1 MDHQMNKIEII
12 PANHIEHPKQHKMHN
27 NKTKCHHKRKYITSK
42 KISLPAIHRG
52 NRRMK
57 RHSRKREYK
66 EPKPKPRAPKDP
78 LTKHDK
84 EMPLP
89 PGIAKRRN
97 RWVVWTMSLKNFY
110 HTALQHHKYF
120 WCAIDLLQEN
130 SSSKFIQPYVAV
142 EIRMY
147 GRQNLKFPTPGTK
160 QSKLTEKPQN
170 KILSANLTISQKS
183 NITKPSSM
191 RPLTTE
197 VKLPSATTQT
207 IIIYATT
214 NR

>member
-1 MDHQMNKIEII
+1 
-12 PANHIEHPKQHKMHN
+12 
-27 NKTKCHHKRKYITSK
+27 
-42 KISLPAIHRG
+42 
-52 NRRMK
+52 MK
-57 RHSRKREYK
+57 RHSRKRGYK

-147 GRQNLKFPTPGTK
+147 GRQNLKFPTPRDKTEQTHGKTTK
-160 QSKLTEKPQN
+160 QNTKRKPY
-170 KILSANLTISQKS
+170 
-183 NITKPSSM
+183 NITEIEYNTTIWN

-197 VKLPSATTQT
+197 VKLPHHQPLHKPSSSQQQPTTSKTLTDTPRQGHCYFLT
-207 IIIYATT
+207 KI
-214 NR
+214 